1 MTDAFSVR
9 SGHARGL
16 TRGAMRSQMYRSP
29 LYGARVSAA
38 LAGTDDQILRAALLE
53 VASGDQFFSH
63 TSAALLHG
71 IPLPLRFRGSTIH
84 LASPTLGS
92 RMRRPGIVGHRL
104 KAEVVLIDGVPVES
118 PLDTIVHLATLLSV
132 PELVVAIDWA
142 LQPRNGLDVSKVALV
157 ERLDH
162 FKGARGLGR
171 LRAAIAT
178 ARIGSES
185 PKETEL
191 RMLVGHHGFPD
202 PALNVD
208 VRDAAGRFIGRV
220 DMAWPDLRIALEYDG
235 EQHRVDSVQYAR
247 DIERV
252 AALEAQGWIVVRA
265 TKEHL
270 RRPTATVIPRLREAF
285 ARRGRAI

>member
-9 SGHARGL
+9 AGHARGL
-16 TRGAMRSQMYRSP
+16 TRGVMRSQAYRAP

-38 LAGTDDQILRAALLE
+38 LASTDDQVLQAALLE
-53 VASGDQFFSH
+53 VARSDQFFSH

-71 IPLPLRFRGSTIH
+71 MPLPARLRSAPVH

-104 KAEVVLIDGVPVES
+104 KAEVVQVEGVPVES

-132 PELVVAIDWA
+132 SELVIVVDWA
-142 LQPRNGLDVSKVALV
+142 LQPRNGLSVSKASLV
-157 ERLDH
+157 ERLEH

-171 LRAAIAT
+171 LRAAIAI
-178 ARIGSES
+178 ARVGAES

-191 RMLVGHHGFPD
+191 RMLVSHHGFPA
-202 PALNVD
+202 PALNLEVQ
-208 VRDAAGRFIGRV
+208 DASGRFVARV

-235 EQHRVDSVQYAR
+235 EQHRLDSSQYAR
-247 DIERV
+247 DIERI
-252 AALEAQGWIVVRA
+252 AALEAEGWIVVRV

-270 RRPTATVIPRLREAF
+270 RRPLATVVPRLREAF
-285 ARRGRAI
+285 ARRGHSL